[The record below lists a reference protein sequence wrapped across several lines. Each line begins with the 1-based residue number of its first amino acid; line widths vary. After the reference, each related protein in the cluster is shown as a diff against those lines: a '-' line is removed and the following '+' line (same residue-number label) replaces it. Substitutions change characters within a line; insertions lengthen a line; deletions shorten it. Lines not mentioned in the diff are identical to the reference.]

1 MVIIYCKGKRSTRIM
16 ELIAYF
22 TLLICSTFILVVIS
36 RTTGYYA
43 IQLVILGILSALI
56 GLERIA
62 FYVGLNK
69 CT

>member
-1 MVIIYCKGKRSTRIM
+1 M